1 MPKKKA
7 EPPRIIV
14 EANDDF
20 FGAVLN
26 CAVRYALGRRTYM
39 PGLVMEQIRKW
50 LPLLSEKTLWC
61 FEQDIAR
68 AQRDEAL
75 GDPNIDAPGWMRFLS
90 EVQEERAKRRGRDEH
105 IADVLLRGAR
115 DERHE

>member
-7 EPPRIIV
+7 ESPKITI

-61 FEQDIAR
+61 FEQDITR
-68 AQRDEAL
+68 AQQDGML
-75 GDPNIDAPGWMRFLS
+75 GDPNIDAPEWKHFLA
-90 EVQEERAKRRGRDEH
+90 EVQEERAKRRGRDADN
-105 IADVLLRGAR
+105 ADVLLRGAR
-115 DERHE
+115 NERHE

>member
-1 MPKKKA
+1 MPKKKV
-7 EPPRIIV
+7 ETPKITI

-39 PGLVMEQIRKW
+39 PGLVIDQISKW

-61 FEQDIAR
+61 FEKDIAS
-68 AQRDEAL
+68 AERDEML
-75 GDPNIDAPGWMRFLS
+75 GDPNVDAPAWRSFLKL
-90 EVQEERAKRRGRDEH
+90 VQEERKKRRGRSED
-105 IADVLLRGAR
+105 IADVFLCGAR
-115 DERHE
+115 NERGK